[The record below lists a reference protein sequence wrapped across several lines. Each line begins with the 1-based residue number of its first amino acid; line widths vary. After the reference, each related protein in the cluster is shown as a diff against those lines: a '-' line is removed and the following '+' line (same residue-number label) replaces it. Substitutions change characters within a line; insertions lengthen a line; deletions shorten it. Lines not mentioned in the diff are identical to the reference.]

1 VSRFTVR
8 EVAEATGGH
17 VQRGAQSREL
27 FGVAT
32 DSREVR
38 PGQLFVA
45 ISGPSFDGNA
55 FARAALDAGAGAV
68 LVSDP
73 AVAAT
78 LPSDAVVI
86 VHTDTRRA
94 LVDLGAWHRSR
105 LECPVFAITG
115 SVGKTSTKNIL
126 ATLLERAGPTV
137 RAPKSFN
144 NAIGVPYTLLLAD
157 EHTRAVVLEVGTSA
171 PGEIGALAR
180 IARPNV
186 GVITLIGHGHL
197 EQLGDLDGVC
207 KEKGALGAALT
218 PDDHLVLN
226 ADDPYCERLRA
237 MTRATVHTFS
247 VAGAVAGAQVPT
259 GAAQRADLV
268 ATDVATDA
276 HGTRFR
282 VRGRSVHVPL
292 VGVHHVANVVA
303 AFAALDALRLP
314 FFEYAPAQ
322 SELQGAPH
330 RMQRIEVG
338 GLVLVDDTYN
348 SNLDSARA
356 AVRAL
361 SSLPSAKRR
370 VMVLGDMLEL
380 GAQSERL
387 HHQLGMDVA
396 AARFELLVCV
406 GELAAAIA
414 AGALQSGMAS
424 DRVVHCT
431 DTAAAAACLD
441 DRLRTGDTVLFKAS
455 RGLALERVVEHVVAT
470 HREEVR
476 RG

>member
-1 VSRFTVR
+1 MSRFTVR

-27 FGVAT
+27 SGVAT

-38 PGQLFVA
+38 PGQLFIA

-68 LVSDP
+68 LVSDA
-73 AVAAT
+73 AVARE

-86 VHTDTRRA
+86 VHPDTRRA

-115 SVGKTSTKNIL
+115 SAGKTSTKNIL

-157 EHTRAVVLEVGTSA
+157 EHTRAVVLELGTSS

-237 MTRATVHTFS
+237 MTRATVHTFGLAS
-247 VAGAVAGAQVPT
+247 SGAS
-259 GAAQRADLV
+259 RADFL

-292 VGVHHVANVVA
+292 VGVHHVQNVLA
-303 AFAALDALRLP
+303 AFAALGALGLP
-314 FFEYAPAQ
+314 FFEYAPAL

-330 RMQRIEVG
+330 RMHRIEVG

-361 SSLPSAKRR
+361 SSLPSTMRR

-380 GAQSERL
+380 GAQAERL

-414 AGALQSGMAS
+414 AGALHGGMAS

-431 DTAAAAACLD
+431 DTATAATCLD
-441 DRLRTGDTVLFKAS
+441 ERLRTGDTVLFKAS
-455 RGLALERVVEHVVAT
+455 RGLALERLVEHVVAS